1 MRQALELRSDGRK
14 SVLVLRN
21 RLGPLWC
28 RRWWRRR
35 RRGRWSCK
43 MWVME
48 SLVRGWRFS
57 DVEHMRWTVRR
68 LVS

>member
-1 MRQALELRSDGRK
+1 MKQAVELRFDGRK

-21 RLGPLWC
+21 ILVPLLC

-43 MWVME
+43 MWVVE

-57 DVEHMRWTVRR
+57 DVEHMRWAVRR